1 MKKHTQIITFLAFLI
16 LGCQE
21 SNSIAMNT
29 PTTQPIPTISQPSTI
44 SESCPEEK
52 STPLD
57 SLSLSG
63 KLVVYSKKKNGLLD
77 LEQNIFIELPE
88 TAIVS
93 PDGQKVAQFDEE
105 KKGIVISDLEGTP
118 LIFFEKKAK
127 WTEANQILYGTVL
140 DFDPEYVWF
149 DWWDNNS
156 LFIRTLPVGSL
167 LLLNTNNGVVTEI
180 TFPYSNEVYGI
191 GFIGDIRD
199 YFVSFSPD
207 LDKVVYASTQS
218 HLVLRNNSIYN
229 DGTWRTV
236 TWVGFSSAYANP
248 VWSPDGATFAV
259 VMEKEQNIQN
269 LFQVYADFA
278 VGEKQLTDLSEY
290 FNHPFKIWV
299 NQISWS
305 PGGDKIAFIAGVT
318 PKEGGETLN
327 RLLVLDLGSETIDDY
342 CNPDPD
348 TPYTSG
354 FGFAW
359 SPDGKYIATDTKIV
373 DLNFRVVYKVP
384 NVYIA
389 GWVGVGKTQ

>member
-1 MKKHTQIITFLAFLI
+1 MKKHIQIITFLVFLI
-16 LGCQE
+16 VGCQE
-21 SNSIAMNT
+21 SNNTNINT
-29 PTTQPIPTISQPSTI
+29 PTIQPVPTISQLSIT
-44 SESCPEEK
+44 SESCLEEK
-52 STPLD
+52 SNPLD
-57 SLSLSG
+57 SLSLPG
-63 KLVVYSKKKNGLLD
+63 KLVVYSKKKDGLLD
-77 LEQNIFIELPE
+77 LEQNIFVELPE
-88 TAIVS
+88 TANVS
-93 PDGQKVAQFDEE
+93 PDGQKVAKFDEE
-105 KKGIVISDLEGTP
+105 KKGIVISDLKDNT
-118 LIFFEKKAK
+118 LVFFEKKAK
-127 WTEANQILYGTVL
+127 WTEANQILYDSVL

-191 GFIGDIRD
+191 GFIGDTRD

-229 DGTWRTV
+229 DGTWRTI
-236 TWVGFSSAYANP
+236 TWAGFSSAYANP
-248 VWSPDGATFAV
+248 IWHPDGATYAV
-259 VMEKEQNIQN
+259 VMEVEQNIQN

-290 FNHPFKIWV
+290 FNYPFKIWV

-305 PGGDKIAFIAGVT
+305 PNGEKVAFIAGVT
-318 PKEGGETLN
+318 PNEGGETLN
-327 RLLVLDLGSETIDDY
+327 RLLVLDLASGTIDDY

-359 SPDGKYIATDTKIV
+359 SPDGKYIATDTTIV
-373 DLNFRVVYKVP
+373 DLNSRVVYKIP
-384 NVYIA
+384 DIYIA
-389 GWVGVGKTQ
+389 DWVGEGKTQ